1 MTYIYSSLS
10 RAKTIGRQHKTLSSS
25 PRSSLAACT
34 VLKSKFDAY
43 NNLVNTVLK
52 VTKCIV
58 QLQEVRRD
66 PHLTTELESTAST
79 DHIPTAV
86 YWTIRSV
93 VIAAS
98 QLSGIT
104 GSPIYHLLA
113 IMNMLE
119 TDPFL
124 PQSISSLAEEVLIK
138 KLLLSHDPDGRHFD
152 SELFLCAVENIM
164 LCTTAEEVSDD
175 VYLVNNMEVVELDE
189 PLGKTFGKISHEIL
203 CKWPDE
209 EALHTRTMLLF
220 DLLGSYNWDAKVVLV
235 LASFVASYGE
245 FRLLMQLCSNNSL
258 ALSVTMLKQ
267 LPADL
272 SPLKPRFKAL
282 SLLVNTMVD
291 VTKYIIKFEK
301 LPLSHV
307 ELDHEAKNATK
318 SIIYIAAYWIVRG
331 ILRCSSQI
339 TDSPSMKSEQEI
351 CLEVFRFNNN
361 CNMGDL
367 KFGVS
372 AAQHLQS
379 SQRAETKLYW
389 KLMNV
394 FKETQVDNQEVLS
407 LLFAMRDDLPLK
419 DCSSQ
424 AKLGVSDLK
433 GKIVILLFSRPEF
446 LSIDETLLLVQ
457 QTHNHPHYK
466 NVEGSYKIIWIPI
479 PVSSQW
485 TTADATIF
493 DLLSSI
499 FPWYSIRKPWL
510 LNSAVVTFIKE
521 AWNYKN
527 EPVMVVLDS
536 QGNVTNKNVL
546 DMLIIWGV
554 TAYPFSASREK
565 ELWQEQNWTLQF
577 MVDAID
583 PILIK
588 RVEEDK
594 NICIYGSN
602 NIDWILEFTGKMEY
616 IKSAG
621 VNLEM
626 VYVGK
631 RSSSQ
636 QMRNILTMVDYKQ
649 LSSVLSF
656 IKSQFFW
663 LRLESIRRSKL
674 RLGKPETT
682 DHVLHE
688 VSVLLDMDDNGKN
701 WAVIGRGSNSMD
713 MVRLEGQKIM
723 ECLDMFP
730 RWGRSVAGLEFLNA
744 LINSLEPSFLSGPCG
759 HDYDV
764 TLSSEE
770 PLLQGMVVCGK
781 CRHPMKKF
789 VIYK

>member
-1 MTYIYSSLS
+1 
-10 RAKTIGRQHKTLSSS
+10 
-25 PRSSLAACT
+25 
-34 VLKSKFDAY
+34 
-43 NNLVNTVLK
+43 
-52 VTKCIV
+52 
-58 QLQEVRRD
+58 
-66 PHLTTELESTAST
+66 
-79 DHIPTAV
+79 
-86 YWTIRSV
+86 
-93 VIAAS
+93 
-98 QLSGIT
+98 
-104 GSPIYHLLA
+104 
-113 IMNMLE
+113 MNMLGS
-119 TDPFL
+119 DPFL

-164 LCTTAEEVSDD
+164 LCTTAEEVPDD
-175 VYLVNNMEVVELDE
+175 VNLEKIEVVGLEE

-203 CKWPDE
+203 CKLPDQE
-209 EALHTRTMLLF
+209 DLHTRTMLLF
-220 DLLGSYNWDAKVVLV
+220 DLLGSYKWDAKVVLV

-245 FRLLMQLCSNNSL
+245 LRLLMQLCSSNPL

-267 LPADL
+267 LPADM

-282 SLLVNTMVD
+282 SLLVNAMVD

-318 SIIYIAAYWIVRG
+318 SIIYIAVYWIIRG
-331 ILRCSSQI
+331 ILRCASQI
-339 TDSPSMKSEQEI
+339 TDSTLLKSEQYSDSTIIATWEVLSLVYRLRSIYSRLRQQVEI
-351 CLEVFRFNNN
+351 CH
-361 CNMGDL
+361 
-367 KFGVS
+367 
-372 AAQHLQS
+372 QQT
-379 SQRAETKLYW
+379 ETKLYW

-394 FKETQVDNQEVLS
+394 FQETHVDNQEVLRF
-407 LLFAMRDDLPLK
+407 LFAMRDDLPLK

-457 QTHNHPHYK
+457 QTHNHHHYK
-466 NVEGSYKIIWIPI
+466 YLEGSYRIVWIPI

-485 TTADATIF
+485 TTADATMF
-493 DLLSSI
+493 DFLSSI
-499 FPWYSIRKPWL
+499 FPWYSVRKPWL
-510 LNSAVVTFIKE
+510 LNSAVVAFIKE

-527 EPVMVVLDS
+527 EPVVVVLDS

-546 DMLIIWGV
+546 DMLLIWGV
-554 TAYPFSASREK
+554 IAYPFSASREN

-583 PILIK
+583 PCLTK
-588 RVEEDK
+588 WVEEDR

-602 NIDWILEFTGKMEY
+602 NIDWILEFTGKMEI

-621 VNLEM
+621 VKLEM

-631 RSSSQ
+631 RNSSQ
-636 QMRNILTMVDYKQ
+636 QTRNILTRVDHKQ

-656 IKSQFFW
+656 IKSQLFW
-663 LRLESIRRSKL
+663 LRLQSIRRSKL

-682 DHVLHE
+682 DHVLDE
-688 VSVLLDMDDNGKN
+688 VSALLDMDGNDTN

-713 MVRLEGQKIM
+713 MVRLKGPELM

-730 RWGRSVAGLEFLNA
+730 KWGGSVAELGFLSA
-744 LINSLEPSFLSGPCG
+744 LRNSLEPSFRSGPCG

-770 PLLQGMVVCGK
+770 PALQGMVDVCGK
-781 CRHPMKKF
+781 CKHPMKKF

>member
-1 MTYIYSSLS
+1 MYYLSL
-10 RAKTIGRQHKTLSSS
+10 
-25 PRSSLAACT
+25 
-34 VLKSKFDAY
+34 
-43 NNLVNTVLK
+43 
-52 VTKCIV
+52 
-58 QLQEVRRD
+58 
-66 PHLTTELESTAST
+66 
-79 DHIPTAV
+79 
-86 YWTIRSV
+86 
-93 VIAAS
+93 
-98 QLSGIT
+98 

-339 TDSPSMKSEQEI
+339 TDSPSMKSEQYSDSTIIATWEILSLVYRLRSIYSHLREQVEI
-351 CLEVFRFNNN
+351 CH
-361 CNMGDL
+361 
-367 KFGVS
+367 
-372 AAQHLQS
+372 QQI
-379 SQRAETKLYW
+379 ETKLYW

>member
-1 MTYIYSSLS
+1 
-10 RAKTIGRQHKTLSSS
+10 
-25 PRSSLAACT
+25 
-34 VLKSKFDAY
+34 
-43 NNLVNTVLK
+43 
-52 VTKCIV
+52 
-58 QLQEVRRD
+58 
-66 PHLTTELESTAST
+66 
-79 DHIPTAV
+79 
-86 YWTIRSV
+86 
-93 VIAAS
+93 
-98 QLSGIT
+98 
-104 GSPIYHLLA
+104 
-113 IMNMLE
+113 MNMLGA
-119 TDPFL
+119 DPFL

-152 SELFLCAVENIM
+152 SELFLCAVENTM
-164 LCTTAEEVSDD
+164 LCTTAEEVPDD
-175 VYLVNNMEVVELDE
+175 VNLVNNMEVVGLEE

-209 EALHTRTMLLF
+209 EDLHERTMILF
-220 DLLGSYNWDAKVVLV
+220 DLLGSYKWDAKVVLV
-235 LASFVASYGE
+235 LAPFVASYGE
-245 FRLLMQLCSNNSL
+245 FRLLIHLCSSNPL
-258 ALSVTMLKQ
+258 ALSVAMLKQ

-282 SLLVNTMVD
+282 SLLVNAMVD
-291 VTKYIIKFEK
+291 VTKYIINFEK

-307 ELDHEAKNATK
+307 ELDHEAKYATK

-339 TDSPSMKSEQEI
+339 TDSTSIKSEQYSDSTIIATWEILSLVYRLRSIYSHLRQQVEI
-351 CLEVFRFNNN
+351 CH
-361 CNMGDL
+361 
-367 KFGVS
+367 
-372 AAQHLQS
+372 QQI
-379 SQRAETKLYW
+379 ETKLYW

-394 FKETQVDNQEVLS
+394 FKETHVDNQEVLS

-446 LSIDETLLLVQ
+446 LPIDETLLLVQ
-457 QTHNHPHYK
+457 QTHNYPHDYK

-493 DLLSSI
+493 DFLSSI
-499 FPWYSIRKPWL
+499 LPWYSIRKPWL
-510 LNSAVVTFIKE
+510 LNPAVVTFIKQ

-536 QGNVTNKNVL
+536 QGNVTNKNIL

-554 TAYPFSASREK
+554 IAYPFSASREE
-565 ELWQEQNWTLQF
+565 ELWQEQNWTLKF

-583 PILIK
+583 PILTK
-588 RVEEDK
+588 WVEEDR

-602 NIDWILEFTGKMEY
+602 SIDWILEFTGKMEI

-631 RSSSQ
+631 RNSSQ
-636 QMRNILTMVDYKQ
+636 QMRNILTVVDYKQ

-663 LRLESIRRSKL
+663 LRLESIRRLKL
-674 RLGKPETT
+674 QLGTPETT
-682 DHVLHE
+682 DHVLDE
-688 VSVLLDMDDNGKN
+688 VSALVDMDDNDKN
-701 WAVIGRGSNSMD
+701 WAVIGRGSKSMD
-713 MVRLEGQKIM
+713 MVRLEGPELM

-730 RWGRSVAGLEFLNA
+730 KWGGSVAELGFMNA
-744 LINSLEPSFLSGPCG
+744 LRNSLEPSFLSGPCG

-770 PLLQGMVVCGK
+770 PVLQGMVVCGK
-781 CRHPMKKF
+781 CKHPMKKF